1 MDFIYSL
8 YQATVQTF
16 THLLRSWILH
26 QPALATL
33 TGQSPVPLI
42 SGLIARTIA
51 VMELRGRITVF
62 SIVGCPHCMQAKS
75 TLQELGLPYTNI
87 SLDSYPN
94 EREWVREKT
103 GKSTVPQIFF
113 NALHIGGNSELQK
126 LVSTPLRVRRDQSL
140 LI

>member
-1 MDFIYSL
+1 
-8 YQATVQTF
+8 
-16 THLLRSWILH
+16 
-26 QPALATL
+26 
-33 TGQSPVPLI
+33 
-42 SGLIARTIA
+42 
-51 VMELRGRITVF
+51 
-62 SIVGCPHCMQAKS
+62 MQAKS